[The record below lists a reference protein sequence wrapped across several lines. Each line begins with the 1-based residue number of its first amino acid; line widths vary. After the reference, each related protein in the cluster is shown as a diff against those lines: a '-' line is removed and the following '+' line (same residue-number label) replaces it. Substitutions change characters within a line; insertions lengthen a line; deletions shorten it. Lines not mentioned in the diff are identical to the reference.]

1 MRSLL
6 LSLPVALSFLA
17 APALAAN
24 PVETVTEAGAGLAQR
39 LVELSLKQEVAA
51 NDPRVAQAQG
61 QLKKVTKLTGESEQ
75 AVAAAC
81 TRAARFIFDATKSP
95 ATPLDVLDAL
105 AAKGASGRAMNDTIG
120 AYVAARRNAAGKTH
134 AEALAAMK

>member
-6 LSLPVALSFLA
+6 LALPVALSFLA

-51 NDPRVAQAQG
+51 NDPRVVQAQG

-105 AAKGASGRAMNDTIG
+105 AAKGGGRPMNDTIG